1 MTRYRRKRN
10 IAQRWSRKLF
20 MLFLIVFAIALIIA
34 TV

>member
-20 MLFLIVFAIALIIA
+20 MVFLFIMIVALIVA

>member
-20 MLFLIVFAIALIIA
+20 MGFLIVVVVALVIAS
-34 TV
+34 V